1 MIETR
6 YLHYF
11 LAIAREQNI
20 TRAAESLHISQPT
33 LSKQMMDLE
42 EMLGCQLFIRSKKKT
57 ELTEDGMFLRAR
69 AQEMIDLME
78 KTETALRNDRV
89 QIAGDVHL
97 GCGET
102 PALNMI
108 TGVYKKLHAEYPDI
122 RLNLFSGDA
131 DSVMEKL
138 DSGLIDFGLLLS
150 PWMQEKYDYIS
161 LNYHDS
167 FGLLMKKD
175 SPLAAMKSI
184 PIKKLYQLPLI
195 MSRQNWSGNHP
206 IDWKGLDYK
215 ALNIGISEYIAKN
228 NELLS

>member
-1 MIETR
+1 MIETI

-69 AQEMIDLME
+69 AQEMSDL
-78 KTETALRNDRV
+78 
-89 QIAGDVHL
+89 
-97 GCGET
+97 
-102 PALNMI
+102 
-108 TGVYKKLHAEYPDI
+108 
-122 RLNLFSGDA
+122 
-131 DSVMEKL
+131 MEKL